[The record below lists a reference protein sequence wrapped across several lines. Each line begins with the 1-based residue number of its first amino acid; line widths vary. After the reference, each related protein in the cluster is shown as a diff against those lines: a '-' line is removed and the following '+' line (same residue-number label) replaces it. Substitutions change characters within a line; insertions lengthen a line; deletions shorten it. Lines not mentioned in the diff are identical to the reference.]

1 MALNTNYNFY
11 RRLPIT
17 KNAFAGLLTL
27 DLDNAAERFAVCD
40 RDSFVCYASGLVA
53 LNVVAGIIS
62 VVVPYVYTTA
72 PKLIVLM
79 MDDTNVYNAAAADK
93 VTADVI
99 DLVTTAP

>member
-11 RRLPIT
+11 KRLSIT
-17 KNAFAGLLTL
+17 KNAFAGLVTL

-40 RDSFVCYASGLVA
+40 RDNFTCFATGLIA
-53 LNVVAGIIS
+53 PNKVAG
-62 VVVPYVYTTA
+62 VVNVIVPFDYTSS
-72 PKLIVLM
+72 PKLVVLM